1 MFHVIMF
8 HVKHF
13 LFTNISICVIIEKKG
28 DDVMANEVITLINS
42 LGLPTVV
49 ACASMW
55 YVKYREDKNDQKIE
69 RMTEEHKEEMTDITN
84 ALNNNTLALQ
94 RICDIFD
101 SKEDIKHE

>member
-1 MFHVIMF
+1 MV
-8 HVKHF
+8 
-13 LFTNISICVIIEKKG
+13 
-28 DDVMANEVITLINS
+28 NEVITLINS

-69 RMTEEHKEEMTDITN
+69 KMTEEHKEEMTDITE

-94 RICDIFD
+94 RICDTFEQ
-101 SKEDIKHE
+101 KRED

>member
-1 MFHVIMF
+1 MF

-13 LFTNISICVIIEKKG
+13 LFTNKSICVMIEKGG
-28 DDVMANEVITLINS
+28 DIMTNEVITLINS

-69 RMTEEHKEEMTDITN
+69 KMTEEHKEEMTDITN

-101 SKEDIKHE
+101 SKEDMKHE

>member
-1 MFHVIMF
+1 MQEIM
-8 HVKHF
+8 
-13 LFTNISICVIIEKKG
+13 T
-28 DDVMANEVITLINS
+28 AINT

-49 ACASMW
+49 AIASMW
-55 YVKYREDKNDQKIE
+55 YVKYREDKNDE
-69 RMTEEHKEEMTDITN
+69 RMDKLNGLHKQEMTDITN